1 MPRGSDHKKK
11 GGTRR
16 IKGLGELFNLKL
28 VEPEDLWSDG
38 GTAFP
43 PALMAAF
50 KKEKEACAQIKAL
63 GKEWHKVT
71 KYMVEHKRWQP
82 SNLKKYDNS
91 GTLSHLQLLLMV
103 DYNKELIAKG
113 MKLPIVARV

>member
-1 MPRGSDHKKK
+1 MPRGSEHKKK

-16 IKGLGELFNLKL
+16 FKGLDELLNLKL
-28 VEPEDLWSDG
+28 VEPGDLWSDG

-43 PALMAAF
+43 AALMAAF

-63 GKEWHKVT
+63 RKEWHKVT
-71 KYMVEHKRWQP
+71 KYLVEHKRWQP

-91 GTLSHLQLLLMV
+91 GTLSISNC
-103 DYNKELIAKG
+103 Y
-113 MKLPIVARV
+113 